1 MKRVIGWLSIYLFG
15 ILVSWGAVSAFSFDD
30 IKEFPYAQWENE
42 YINPEDTVDAGQ
54 VFKDDSVDPDDGIV
68 NQLMDAFGINY
79 TDETDQTATF
89 YVKELINWLLA
100 IVGIVALISLLWWFY
115 KMLLTKD
122 SEEWYTSAKKIVMNA
137 AIAITVIWLSWF
149 IVSWFFAIYSATLST
164 TWWV

>member
-1 MKRVIGWLSIYLFG
+1 MRRIIGRLSIYLFG
-15 ILVSWGAVSAFSFDD
+15 IIIAWSTVSAFSFDD
-30 IKEFPYAQWENE
+30 VKEFPYEPWEE
-42 YINPEDTVDAGQ
+42 YVNTEDTVDAWQ
-54 VFKDDSVDPDDGIV
+54 VFKDESVNNEEWIV
-68 NQLMDAFGINY
+68 IQLMDAFGINY

-89 YVKELINWLLA
+89 YIKELINWLLA

-115 KMLLTKD
+115 KMLLSKD

-164 TWWV
+164 TWGV